1 MAWQTAFVAAGVTTV
16 HPSRLGRPH
25 LVGCDALCSSWS
37 MKALSIKQPLAQL
50 IIMGAKDVEN
60 RSRRTSFLAALPST
74 SASSA
79 ANYEDVDT
87 KAFPPDLRE
96 PVKLAWERNA
106 FAGRVIGTVEL
117 DCIRDSNSIWAID
130 DYWHWVLRDPRPY
143 SHSRPAKGQLG
154 LWEWTASG
162 TSR

>member
-1 MAWQTAFVAAGVTTV
+1 
-16 HPSRLGRPH
+16 
-25 LVGCDALCSSWS
+25 
-37 MKALSIKQPLAQL
+37 MKALSIKQPWAQL

-60 RSRRTSFLAALPST
+60 RSRRTSFRGRFAVHVSLKR
-74 SASSA
+74 
-79 ANYEDVDT
+79 ANYEDVDIE
-87 KAFPPDLRE
+87 AFPRNLRE

-117 DCIRDSNSIWAID
+117 IDCIRDSNSIWAID

-154 LWEWTASG
+154 LWEWTPSG

>member
-1 MAWQTAFVAAGVTTV
+1 
-16 HPSRLGRPH
+16 
-25 LVGCDALCSSWS
+25 

-60 RSRRTSFLAALPST
+60 RSRRTSFRGRFAVHVSLKP
-74 SASSA
+74 
-79 ANYEDVDT
+79 ANYEDVDI

-130 DYWHWVLRDPRPY
+130 DYWRWGLRDPRPVLTFQTGK
-143 SHSRPAKGQLG
+143 RPARLVGVDCLREPQG
-154 LWEWTASG
+154 ESI
-162 TSR
+162 